1 MPAIQK
7 DTCRG
12 CEIQASFFSGKQT
25 QSKNT
30 KEAGNMTFKK
40 ITGLITGYVKV
51 AGIYLNSYNAVI
63 SNVGTRFEIE
73 QGDVVKTTGK
83 EIIISFVL
91 YG

>member
-1 MPAIQK
+1 
-7 DTCRG
+7 
-12 CEIQASFFSGKQT
+12 
-25 QSKNT
+25 
-30 KEAGNMTFKK
+30 MTFKK

-83 EIIISFVL
+83 EIIISFVFTVEMEPVTL
-91 YG
+91 LFF